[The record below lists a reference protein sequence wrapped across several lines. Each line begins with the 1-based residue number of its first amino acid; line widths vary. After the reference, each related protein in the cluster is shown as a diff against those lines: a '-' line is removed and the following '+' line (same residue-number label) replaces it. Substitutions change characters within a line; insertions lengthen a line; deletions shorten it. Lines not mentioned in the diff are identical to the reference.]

1 MVTDV
6 VGEELLSEKIK
17 SKWKKLNVV
26 IDSFEQL
33 VDL

>member
-6 VGEELLSEKIK
+6 VGEEKLYEKKIK
-17 SKWKKLNVV
+17 VNERDVV
-26 IDSFEQL
+26 IDSFKQL